1 MSWISVQFSSV
12 LYRGRRGG
20 DDVFKCTVNLAFSVT
35 TLLLLL
41 CQVSASDEDRGSFGV
56 ITYSL
61 GAPASR
67 ASSQDAF
74 TVDKGTGQ
82 LCTNAALDRDEG
94 QERFELTVTAT
105 DGVRRLLTRI
115 PELAMKCRH

>member
-1 MSWISVQFSSV
+1 M
-12 LYRGRRGG
+12 
-20 DDVFKCTVNLAFSVT
+20 FSVT
-35 TLLLLL
+35 TLPLLLR
-41 CQVSASDEDRGSFGV
+41 QVSASDEDRGSFGV

-61 GAPASR
+61 GASAGR
-67 ASSQDAF
+67 ASTQDPF

-105 DGVRRLLTRI
+105 DGV
-115 PELAMKCRH
+115 